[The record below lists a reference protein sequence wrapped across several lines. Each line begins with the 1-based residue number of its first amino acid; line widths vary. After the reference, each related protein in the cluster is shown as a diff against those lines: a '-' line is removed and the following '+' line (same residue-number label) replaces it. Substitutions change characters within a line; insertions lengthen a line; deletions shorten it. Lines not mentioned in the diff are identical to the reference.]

1 VRRIIIKGTLIM
13 VILSVMITF
22 SSMAAE
28 ISGNANFYFTNNYF
42 WRITTLNVEDPHLQ
56 YDFSPSAS
64 IGKFAV
70 SFTPWISYNL
80 SKKEA
85 DEIDYTLDLSYSISD
100 SISTN
105 AGAIY
110 YDVTG
115 IPETIELYGA
125 LEYSAEIAKLVS
137 ISPGLKFYYDIK
149 EIKKG
154 YIEPSISFSTPKF
167 SYVSLSSILGLDLGQ
182 FELPDENGELVAD
195 TKLTTLQIGLSGE
208 YEVYKGVTVAPSFT
222 YVIGLHDGIDNTS
235 FAGLKINFEF

>member
-1 VRRIIIKGTLIM
+1 MLITLGLFMMISFSSQAMEIKGG
-13 VILSVMITF
+13 S
-22 SSMAAE
+22 
-28 ISGNANFYFTNNYF
+28 NFYFTNNYF
-42 WRITTLNVEDPHLQ
+42 LRITTLNVEDPHVQ

-64 IGKFAV
+64 IGKLGI
-70 SFTPWISYNL
+70 SFIPWISYNL

-85 DEIDYTLDLSYSISD
+85 DEIDYTLDLSYLLNN

-105 AGAIY
+105 VGAIY

-115 IPETIELYGA
+115 AVETIEIYGS
-125 LEYSAEIAKLVS
+125 LGYSTEIAKLLS
-137 ISPGLKFYYDIK
+137 ISPGLKFYYDVK

-154 YIEPSISFSTPKF
+154 YIEPSISLSTPKF

-195 TKLTTLQIGLSGE
+195 TKLTTLQISLSGK
-208 YEVYKGVTVAPSFT
+208 YEVYKGVTVIPSFT

-235 FAGLKINFEF
+235 YAGLKFSFVF